1 MLQQYDLVLI
11 GDYRLGVVAELLAD
25 GQAIVQTEGGA
36 RSYPADTLIR
46 LEDTLKISEQMAE
59 TTPDNFNPFPPMS
72 VQWAW
77 WGETKRSGRNQ
88 PFVKFVGV
96 DWSKVKDR
104 AEMFVQHNTPVFDE
118 NRRNILFTGLDQ
130 LITDTPFPFP
140 KRPTIVY
147 LCGSTRF
154 MDAFEEANFRET
166 LAGRIVLTVG
176 VNMKK
181 LAFIAL
187 DDKETVKKNLDKL
200 HRQKIDMADEI
211 LVLNVGG
218 YIGES
223 TRKEIEY
230 AQAKGKK
237 VRFLEPVN

>member
-25 GQAIVQTEGGA
+25 GQAIVQTEGGM

-46 LEDTLKISEQMAE
+46 LEDTLTIAREMAD
-59 TTPDNFNPFPPMS
+59 TQSDYYNPFPPMS

-77 WGETKRSGRNQ
+77 WGMAKQEKQATPYLKYVGNVDFGSVKEPSVTKVC
-88 PFVKFVGV
+88 FFGV
-96 DWSKVKDR
+96 ED
-104 AEMFVQHNTPVFDE
+104 MVQVTPI
-118 NRRNILFTGLDQ
+118 N
-130 LITDTPFPFP
+130 
-140 KRPTIVY
+140 RPTIVC

-154 MDAFEEANFRET
+154 MEAFEEANFRET
-166 LAGRIVLTVG
+166 LAGKIVLTVG
-176 VNMKK
+176 VNVKK
-181 LAFIAL
+181 LTFWTSS
-187 DDKETVKKNLDKL
+187 DEETVKKNLDKL
-200 HRQKIDMADEI
+200 HFQKIDMADEV

-218 YIGES
+218 CIGES

-237 VRFLEPVN
+237 IRFLEPVGL